1 MMKIYY
7 DLDLQ
12 SQTITDGLGAIR
24 KPILFYG
31 TAPVWE
37 IHLTAAGKVPDL
49 SGITVWRAAA
59 DANFNSKTIPVCR
72 SQAEHINISEIA
84 SGVIRVSLFARTA
97 EFLTV
102 LNNAPR
108 KPGYFELQG
117 LNAEGYVEIMVHI
130 PIILHAAVDPADGA
144 PDPAIIEKYVRQS
157 ELEAMFSRQL
167 FMEYSS
173 DRLESH
179 AGLQEGDLYFR
190 IRYGSTGTPS
200 DWQLIAY
207 GPQGEQGP
215 AGPQGEQGPAGPQ
228 GEQGPAGPQG
238 EQGPA
243 GPQGEQGPAGPQGE
257 QGPAGSSADLTEVD
271 TRLNALETALGT
283 SAADMAAIIGGE

>member
-1 MMKIYY
+1 
-7 DLDLQ
+7 
-12 SQTITDGLGAIR
+12 
-24 KPILFYG
+24 
-31 TAPVWE
+31 
-37 IHLTAAGKVPDL
+37 
-49 SGITVWRAAA
+49 
-59 DANFNSKTIPVCR
+59 
-72 SQAEHINISEIA
+72 
-84 SGVIRVSLFARTA
+84 
-97 EFLTV
+97 
-102 LNNAPR
+102 
-108 KPGYFELQG
+108 
-117 LNAEGYVEIMVHI
+117 MVHI

-228 GEQGPAGPQG
+228 GEQGPAG
-238 EQGPA
+238 
-243 GPQGEQGPAGPQGE
+243 
-257 QGPAGSSADLTEVD
+257 SSADLTEVD